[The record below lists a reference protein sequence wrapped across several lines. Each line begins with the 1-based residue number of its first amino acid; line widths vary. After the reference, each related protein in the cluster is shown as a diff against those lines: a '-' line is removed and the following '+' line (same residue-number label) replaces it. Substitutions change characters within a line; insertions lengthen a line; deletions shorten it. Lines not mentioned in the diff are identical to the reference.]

1 MMLDTHTTMGVM
13 TDYADEG
20 DDCTQTS
27 HSTRDTAPTA
37 PTARTVRTDPTD
49 YTGRMRY
56 VGGHEAYPAP
66 IESECSK
73 RSKTAMLALA
83 STVFLVLTIVATAI
97 IYRLLPS
104 WHVALWVVLGA
115 SIINFAV
122 PESDFATLVAPAHL
136 AGSTYLVAYMLQTYG
151 RMSPGSSTVGAI
163 VLLCLLSIAVA
174 KLEPKDRA
182 GKRRFNWRDDDDD
195 EEDEDP

>member
-1 MMLDTHTTMGVM
+1 M
-13 TDYADEG
+13 T
-20 DDCTQTS
+20 
-27 HSTRDTAPTA
+27 
-37 PTARTVRTDPTD
+37 
-49 YTGRMRY
+49 
-56 VGGHEAYPAP
+56 
-66 IESECSK
+66 
-73 RSKTAMLALA
+73 ALA
-83 STVFLVLTIVATAI
+83 ATVFLVLTVVATAI

-115 SIINFAV
+115 SIINYV
-122 PESDFATLVAPAHL
+122 EPMSDLATVIAPAHL

-174 KLEPKDRA
+174 KLAPKDRA

-195 EEDEDP
+195 DEEDEDP